1 MTYCTPDIFE
11 GDIHRLF
18 IYMNVDIIPVVINRR
33 QKHSQNLEVIMA
45 YY

>member
-11 GDIHRLF
+11 GNILRLF
-18 IYMNVDIIPVVINRR
+18 IYMNIDIIPIVVNRR
-33 QKHSQNLEVIMA
+33 QEHLQNLEVVMT